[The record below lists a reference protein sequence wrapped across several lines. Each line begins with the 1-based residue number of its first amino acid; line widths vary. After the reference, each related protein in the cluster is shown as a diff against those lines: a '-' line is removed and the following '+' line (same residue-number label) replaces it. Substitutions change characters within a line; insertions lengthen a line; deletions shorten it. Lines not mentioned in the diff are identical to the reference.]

1 MKDLNFSKFK
11 MRIKNKENLYFIFD
25 IIRKN
30 WYLLTKEE
38 WVRQHCIHFLI
49 FTKKYPKSL
58 INVEKKILING
69 MRKRYDI
76 VVYSKQKDVIILVE
90 CKSYNVNINQDVF
103 DQIAKYNLELK
114 SRYLM
119 ISNGLSHFYYTIN
132 YELNEY
138 LFMKDLPT
146 YKNQPL

>member
-58 INVEKKILING
+58 INFEKKILING
-69 MRKRYDI
+69 VRKRYDI

-90 CKSYNVNINQDVF
+90 CKAYNVNINQDVF

-146 YKNQPL
+146 YKN

>member
-58 INVEKKILING
+58 VNVEKKILING
-69 MRKRYDI
+69 VRKRYDI

-90 CKSYNVNINQDVF
+90 CKAYNVNINQDVF

-138 LFMKDLPT
+138 LFIKDLPT
-146 YKNQPL
+146 YKN

>member
-58 INVEKKILING
+58 VNVEKKILING
-69 MRKRYDI
+69 VRKRYDI

-90 CKSYNVNINQDVF
+90 CKAYNVNINQDVF

-138 LFMKDLPT
+138 LFMKDLPR
-146 YKNQPL
+146 YKKQPL

>member
-132 YELNEY
+132 YESNEY

>member
-58 INVEKKILING
+58 VNVEKKILING
-69 MRKRYDI
+69 VRKRYDI
-76 VVYSKQKDVIILVE
+76 VVYSKQRDVIILVE
-90 CKSYNVNINQDVF
+90 CKAYNVNINQDVF

-132 YELNEY
+132 YESNEY

>member
-11 MRIKNKENLYFIFD
+11 IRIKNKENLYFIFD

-58 INVEKKILING
+58 VNVEKKILING
-69 MRKRYDI
+69 VKKRYDI

-90 CKSYNVNINQDVF
+90 CKAYNVNINQDVF

>member
-58 INVEKKILING
+58 VNVEKKILING
-69 MRKRYDI
+69 VRKRYDI

-90 CKSYNVNINQDVF
+90 CKAYNVNINQDVF

>member
-1 MKDLNFSKFK
+1 MKKLNFSKFK
-11 MRIKNKENLYFIFD
+11 MRIKIKKNLYFIFD

-49 FTKKYPKSL
+49 HTKKYPKSL
-58 INVEKKILING
+58 VNVEKKFIING
-69 MRKRYDI
+69 VSKRYDI
-76 VVYSKQKDVIILVE
+76 IVYSTQKDVIILVE
-90 CKSYNVNINQDVF
+90 CKAYNINLNQDVF
-103 DQIAKYNLELK
+103 DQIAKYNLRLK

-132 YELNEY
+132 YESNEY

-146 YKNQPL
+146 YKKQPL

>member
-58 INVEKKILING
+58 VNVEKKILING
-69 MRKRYDI
+69 VRKRYDI

-90 CKSYNVNINQDVF
+90 CKAYNVNINQDVF
-103 DQIAKYNLELK
+103 DQIAKYNLEIK
-114 SRYLM
+114 NRYLM

-146 YKNQPL
+146 YKN

>member
-58 INVEKKILING
+58 VNVEKKILING
-69 MRKRYDI
+69 VRKRYDI

-90 CKSYNVNINQDVF
+90 CKAYNVNINQDVF

-146 YKNQPL
+146 YKN